1 MSSDKGRFMG
11 PLFCISAALIWGL
24 SFVFQSEGSGMVES
38 FTFNGIRTFLGG
50 IVLIPVVAFTFFKQ
64 NKKLAKEERK
74 KFPIKKVFIGGLC
87 CGIPLF
93 IGGNLQQEAFRYLD
107 AGKVGFITA
116 LYMLLVPI
124 FGLFLKQKAK
134 LNVWIGIGFGVFGLF
149 LLSVEKGDFSL
160 GKGEII
166 TILGAVGFAAQIIEI
181 DRFCRKVDCVAL
193 SCMQFLIAGV
203 LSIICMFIFE
213 TPSIT
218 AIKGAGM
225 QILYA
230 GIMSCSCAFTFQVIG
245 QKYSEPAAAS
255 ILLCLES
262 VFSVIFGWIILD
274 QALNTRELTGCAIM
288 FVGII
293 LTQLPAE
300 IFTKKKT
307 LSKGDVK

>member
-1 MSSDKGRFMG
+1 MSSDKGRILG

-24 SFVFQSEGSGMVES
+24 SFVFQSEGSGMVET

-50 IVLIPVVAFTFFKQ
+50 LALIPIVVISFLKQ
-64 NKKLAKEERK
+64 NKGLSKEEK
-74 KFPIKKVFIGGLC
+74 HKFPLKDVFIGGLC

-93 IGGNLQQEAFRYLD
+93 FGGNLQQEAFCYLD

-124 FGLFLKQKAK
+124 FGLFLKQKAR
-134 LNVWIGIGFGVFGLF
+134 LNIWIGIAFGVFGLF
-149 LLSVEKGDFSL
+149 LLSVKKGNFSL

-166 TILGAVGFAAQIIEI
+166 TILGAVAFAAQIIEI

-193 SCMQFLIAGV
+193 SCMQFLVAGG
-203 LSIICMFIFE
+203 LSLICMLIFE
-213 TPSIT
+213 TPDIA
-218 AIKGAGM
+218 AIKGAGV
-225 QILYA
+225 QILYT
-230 GIMSCSCAFTFQVIG
+230 GIMSCSCAFTFQVFG

-274 QALNTRELTGCAIM
+274 QALNARELAGCAIM

-300 IFTKKKT
+300 IFLKKKNI
-307 LSKGDVK
+307 SKG

>member
-1 MSSDKGRFMG
+1 MSNNKGRLLG

-24 SFVFQSEGSGMVES
+24 SFVFQSEGSGIVET

-50 IVLIPVVAFTFFKQ
+50 IVLIPIVAFSFLKK
-64 NKKLAKEERK
+64 NKGLSKEERQ
-74 KFPIKKVFIGGLC
+74 KFPIKEVFIGGLC

-124 FGLFLKQKAK
+124 FGLFLKQRAK
-134 LNVWIGIGFGVFGLF
+134 LNVWVGIGFGVFGLF
-149 LLSVEKGDFSL
+149 LLSVKKGDFSL

-166 TILGAVGFAAQIIEI
+166 TILCAVGFAAQIIAI
-181 DRFCRKVDCVAL
+181 DRFCRRVDCVAL

-213 TPSIT
+213 TPNIT
-218 AIKGAGM
+218 AIKGAGV
-225 QILYA
+225 QILYT

-245 QKYSEPAAAS
+245 QKYSEPASSS

-262 VFSVIFGWIILD
+262 VFSVIFGWIILN
-274 QALNTRELTGCAIM
+274 QALNARELTGCAIM

-300 IFTKKKT
+300 IFTKKK
-307 LSKGDVK
+307 KC